1 MEPLAAL
8 SLAACIAQFVD
19 FGCKLVNQSHEV
31 ADAGATL
38 STQHLN
44 TITGD
49 LLEYNSSLEAQ
60 IKHASSETLQFTA
73 EEQVGA

>member
-19 FGCKLVNQSHEV
+19 FGCKLISQSHEV

-44 TITGD
+44 IITGD
-49 LLEYNSSLEAQ
+49 LLEHNSTLEAQ
-60 IKHASSETLQFTA
+60 IKHASSRTSSFTA